1 MLPGTAPRYAG
12 PQDREAEVTEIYT
25 RLHTGGSL
33 GLLKQTI
40 APKSGPPTHVHLTED
55 EFFCVMK
62 GDFKVKLGDRIMDA
76 PVGTVMFVPRGVAHA
91 FQNAGNEPGEFL
103 VGVMPGGFE
112 GMMVERHG
120 QRRRQSA
127 RQKIQH
133 GSGWTD
139 NSIAVPTRHRKSF
152 ASPRSSANSS
162 GTRLGQQHE
171 NDEKPATD
179 CRYSCSHIG
188 PSSSPQ
194 DLLNSS
200 YLLIA
205 LDNVLAHQ

>member
-1 MLPGTAPRYAG
+1 MRKSIYGIAWIITALLSGPIVAVSVWALSALALTAGFVVLPGTAPRYAG

-55 EFFCVMK
+55 EFFCVLK

-112 GMMVERHG
+112 GMMVERVG
-120 QRRRQSA
+120 MDKDA
-127 RQKIQH
+127 VKALVKKYNMEVVGPTIQ
-133 GSGWTD
+133 
-139 NSIAVPTRHRKSF
+139 
-152 ASPRSSANSS
+152 
-162 GTRLGQQHE
+162 
-171 NDEKPATD
+171 
-179 CRYSCSHIG
+179 
-188 PSSSPQ
+188 
-194 DLLNSS
+194 
-200 YLLIA
+200 
-205 LDNVLAHQ
+205 